1 MRRQRAT
8 LAAIGGAAVLV
19 ATISAPAWATYPGDD
34 GRLAFG
40 QTDATGNVDVYT
52 VLPNGH
58 QLTRLTTD
66 SAFDSCPAYSADGR
80 WIAFC
85 SNRTGHYEIWAMD
98 RRGGHEHAITS
109 LGGRA
114 LFPDWSPDGRH
125 IVFGGVQGA
134 DHNPEI
140 WVVDAATGGNLTALT
155 SCAGAAPGCFNQYP
169 AYSPDGTRIA
179 WIHADAR
186 DAGGNLVNEQV
197 WVMNADGSGKTQLT
211 SDAQPH
217 DQLPDWSPD
226 GTRIAYAQGALG
238 SGRIFTMRADGSDR
252 TQLTFGPG
260 DDFGTAWS
268 PDGTRIAFV
277 RDLGGGN
284 RPVEVMRADGSG
296 QHPVLTGIANEF
308 VPAWQPLGGTGD

>member
-1 MRRQRAT
+1 MRREQA
-8 LAAIGGAAVLV
+8 LIAAIGGAAVLV
-19 ATISAPAWATYPGDD
+19 AALSAQAWASYPGDA

-40 QTDATGNVDVYT
+40 QTGADGNVDVYT

-58 QLTRLTTD
+58 QLVRLTTD
-66 SAFDSCPAYSADGR
+66 PGFDACPAYSADGK

-98 RRGGHEHAITS
+98 RKGGHQHAITN

-114 LFPDWSPDGRH
+114 LFPDWSPDGRQ
-125 IVFGGVQGA
+125 IAFGGVQGA
-134 DHNPEI
+134 DRNPEV
-140 WVVDAATGGNLTALT
+140 WVVDAATGGNLRALT
-155 SCAGAAPGCFNQYP
+155 SCAGGAPGCFNNYP
-169 AYSPDGTRIA
+169 AWSPDGTRIA
-179 WIHADAR
+179 FIHADSR

-211 SDAQPH
+211 FDAAPH

-226 GTRIAYAQGALG
+226 GARIAYEQGAIG
-238 SGRIFTMRADGSDR
+238 SGRIFTMRADGADK

-260 DDFGTAWS
+260 DDFGAAWS

-277 RDLGGGN
+277 RDFGGGD

-296 QHPVLTGIANEF
+296 QHRVVGAIENQF